1 MTRKNE
7 EQDKTPAN
15 ELASASSSNSALNAA
30 AQQDPNLPAPIVPLA
45 PGGVLLE
52 PNRADPDGLLVEVTY
67 PSMSVDDTIA
77 LIFNGED
84 TLVPQKGNAELKVTF
99 IVPKEYVAKT
109 VGKTVQVSY
118 SVAGNTGAVRSQTL
132 DLDVR
137 LIPVGQLTAPQ
148 IVQAVGGVLDV
159 GGLQTAAD
167 IFVNAWPL
175 IALKQKTWMQLE
187 GSGNLKLPVWQGY
200 EIGSTGA
207 QVATVQRKDL
217 QNLTDGSQLNLV
229 LEVSF
234 DDGLPLQPFPI
245 RTYQIKTAP
254 EYALGALELVGATG
268 DVIDLGVVSGDPV
281 TVHTHAY
288 IGQTAGDRLLLFW
301 AGVAADGTPLT
312 YSREY
317 TVLAGGEAGEV
328 RFEVPRANLESLGGG
343 TLQLS
348 YQIIKVG
355 GGIQNSPVTS
365 YSVTAVALVLPA
377 PVIVEASD
385 NTLDPLKALEGA
397 KFRVTYPDMQTSDI
411 IKPIWNKIASIIPWR
426 KGEADGTV
434 ESTVPATM
442 IGAVIG
448 KTIDISYQ
456 VERDGRT
463 YFSDTF
469 NLTVGLIPA
478 DKLTTPQ
485 ITQATGGSLDIG
497 ALQGDANIT
506 VDAWPFIAIGQKMW
520 MRLEGSSNLD
530 LPGWQGYEISSPGE
544 QATTVSKDDYLINL
558 TDGST
563 LRLILEVSFDSGLTR
578 LAFPVQNYA
587 VIAKPIPEPLTID
600 QTPMILD
607 GLYVRGSPE
616 WTLNGNDTA
625 GNTQVRNASGGTPPY
640 TYSSSSTRYASVDSQ
655 GKVKGRGWGNSTITV
670 TDALNQNV
678 RYTVNVSNIYVMRQ
692 YATWQATHAQAVER
706 SQEHNLQP
714 VERRHI
720 SVLATLYGAPFPPDR
735 GGYGKCWCCSPTP
748 EVWDFPSTSVYQDSP
763 SNLNFVRVIGIL
775 ESLDDP
781 PT

>member
-1 MTRKNE
+1 MTQTND
-7 EQDKTPAN
+7 EQEKQPAN

-30 AQQDPNLPAPIVPLA
+30 APEDPNLPAPNVPLA
-45 PGGVLLE
+45 PDGVLLE

-99 IVPKEYVAKT
+99 LVPKEYVAKT

-132 DLDVR
+132 DLDVH

-229 LEVSF
+229 LEVLF

-281 TVHTHAY
+281 TVHTRAY
-288 IGQTAGDRLLLFW
+288 IGQTAGDRLLLSW
-301 AGVAADGTPLT
+301 AGVAANGTPIT

-317 TVLAGGEAGEV
+317 TVLAGGETGEV
-328 RFEVPRANLESLGGG
+328 QFEVPRANLESLGGG

-355 GGIQNSPVTS
+355 GGIQNSPVSGYQVKAQPAAT
-365 YSVTAVALVLPA
+365 YPA
-377 PVIVEASD
+377 PTVAKAPNGVLNPMDALTGATVTVKYDDMMPTDQIALIWNGSNVVVPWQEVGSQDRVDFKIPVDVLADVLDESFDLAYQVIRGSKVSTSQILPFTLLAIPPASLPTPVVPEADKTASVLD
-385 NTLDPLKALEGA
+385 LNDFTGDAHVTVAPWPLIALGQTVWLTVTGPGGVPTINLLEGEAIKAPEVTGGLNIAIRRTDLETFANESEIQVICRVGFSGTSTIEGTLTLPILALRIEVIQVPLLENFDLLPENLIYRDGEIETPSMFIKFISGGGQAGIMTQEVLGGFPPVPGKIEGMVLHLNTNQTGGHQTLELTFKNIYSQVSLWCTWNDNDTIFRAFDSNGNTLSQQTLPPPVDRHQPSEVIFTHDNLKG
-397 KFRVTYPDMQTSDI
+397 
-411 IKPIWNKIASIIPWR
+411 
-426 KGEADGTV
+426 
-434 ESTVPATM
+434 
-442 IGAVIG
+442 
-448 KTIDISYQ
+448 IDIS
-456 VERDGRT
+456 
-463 YFSDTF
+463 
-469 NLTVGLIPA
+469 
-478 DKLTTPQ
+478 TT
-485 ITQATGGSLDIG
+485 
-497 ALQGDANIT
+497 
-506 VDAWPFIAIGQKMW
+506 
-520 MRLEGSSNLD
+520 E
-530 LPGWQGYEISSPGE
+530 
-544 QATTVSKDDYLINL
+544 
-558 TDGST
+558 
-563 LRLILEVSFDSGLTR
+563 
-578 LAFPVQNYA
+578 
-587 VIAKPIPEPLTID
+587 
-600 QTPMILD
+600 
-607 GLYVRGSPE
+607 
-616 WTLNGNDTA
+616 
-625 GNTQVRNASGGTPPY
+625 
-640 TYSSSSTRYASVDSQ
+640 TRYHPNDWIIVDWF
-655 GKVKGRGWGNSTITV
+655 RFT
-670 TDALNQNV
+670 
-678 RYTVNVSNIYVMRQ
+678 R
-692 YATWQATHAQAVER
+692 
-706 SQEHNLQP
+706 
-714 VERRHI
+714 
-720 SVLATLYGAPFPPDR
+720 
-735 GGYGKCWCCSPTP
+735 
-748 EVWDFPSTSVYQDSP
+748 
-763 SNLNFVRVIGIL
+763 
-775 ESLDDP
+775 
-781 PT
+781 

>member
-1 MTRKNE
+1 MTRTND
-7 EQDKTPAN
+7 EQDKLPAN

-30 AQQDPNLPAPIVPLA
+30 ALEDPSLPAPIVPLA
-45 PGGVLLE
+45 PDGVLLE

-118 SVAGNTGAVRSQTL
+118 SVAGNTGAARSQTL
-132 DLDVR
+132 NLDVH

-187 GSGNLKLPVWQGY
+187 GAGNLKLPVWQGY

-207 QVATVQRKDL
+207 QIATVQRKDL

-254 EYALGALELVGATG
+254 EYALGTLELVGATG

-288 IGQTAGDRLLLFW
+288 IGQTAGDRLLLSW
-301 AGVAADGTPLT
+301 AGVAANGTPMT
-312 YSREY
+312 YSHEY

-348 YQIIKVG
+348 YQIIKVD

-365 YSVTAVALVLPA
+365 YSVTAVALIFPA

-397 KFRVTYPDMQTSDI
+397 NFRVTYPNMQTSDI
-411 IKPIWNKIASIIPWR
+411 IKPIWNNIASIIPWR
-426 KGEADGTV
+426 DGEAGGTI
-434 ESTVPATM
+434 ESPVPATM

-463 YFSDTF
+463 YFSDIF
-469 NLTVGLIPA
+469 NLTIGPIPQES
-478 DKLTTPQ
+478 LPIPQ
-485 ITQATGGSLDIG
+485 ISQASGDILDLNSF
-497 ALQGDANIT
+497 AADAD
-506 VDAWPFIAIGQKMW
+506 VSVAPWPFIAEDQTLWLTATGPAGVPTVTLLEAYPLVAADVSNGIGRPIPRSELNK
-520 MRLEGSSNLD
+520 LKDGDTLTLTCDIGFSGENV
-530 LPGWQGYEISSPGE
+530 ESSPTPTPSRIYAIRMAPLEETFQGIKRQE
-544 QATTVSKDDYLINL
+544 VPRNGSVSCE
-558 TDGST
+558 T
-563 LRLILEVSFDSGLTR
+563 LVLTR
-578 LAFPVQNYA
+578 NSAADTESCEVEEGKGAWAGSASGTDHYPSATILVATLNSLYSSVTLDGETNGYLSNNIFKVDAYDDTDENIYSETLPHIEFITPYT
-587 VIAKPIPEPLTID
+587 LTITAPKIRKLTFTA
-600 QTPMILD
+600 QTS
-607 GLYVRGSPE
+607 RF
-616 WTLNGNDTA
+616 
-625 GNTQVRNASGGTPPY
+625 NTG
-640 TYSSSSTRYASVDSQ
+640 
-655 GKVKGRGWGNSTITV
+655 TITV
-670 TDALNQNV
+670 QRL
-678 RYTVNVSNIYVMRQ
+678 RF
-692 YATWQATHAQAVER
+692 
-706 SQEHNLQP
+706 
-714 VERRHI
+714 
-720 SVLATLYGAPFPPDR
+720 TL
-735 GGYGKCWCCSPTP
+735 
-748 EVWDFPSTSVYQDSP
+748 
-763 SNLNFVRVIGIL
+763 
-775 ESLDDP
+775 
-781 PT
+781 